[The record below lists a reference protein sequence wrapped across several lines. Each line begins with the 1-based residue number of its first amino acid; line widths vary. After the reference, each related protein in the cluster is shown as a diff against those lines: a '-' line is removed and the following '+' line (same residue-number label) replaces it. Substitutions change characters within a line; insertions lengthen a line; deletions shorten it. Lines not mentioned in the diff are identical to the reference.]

1 MRSGTLVRRTAA
13 GALSAAAKAMAVTS
27 KVTERAAGLV
37 RPPRPGSARDDGGRR
52 RADEDRTEDRTSGR
66 AWERGKPRRPRALPS
81 PDEPAQLQPA
91 ERGAVSAPPTETVPD
106 VAAHA
111 RSPETHT
118 EGIASRPASEVVSA
132 VGDLSTDELRRLYEH
147 ETATKKRKTVLAAI
161 ERALAPN
168 PEPSQQS

>member
-1 MRSGTLVRRTAA
+1 MRSGTLVRKTAA

-37 RPPRPGSARDDGGRR
+37 RPPRPGPAREDGGRR
-52 RADEDRTEDRTSGR
+52 RAEEDRTSRR
-66 AWERGKPRRPRALPS
+66 AGERGKPRRPRALPS

-106 VAAHA
+106 VPAHA

-118 EGIASRPASEVVSA
+118 EDIASRPASEVVSA